1 MRDDRG
7 QQHGVGGGVLP
18 LGELL
23 QVGDRGGR
31 GVGVARGVGG
41 RVEQPEH
48 GLAVGHRVFHASI
61 CGASCPSNAGSG
73 TAILLDDEGDAPEQ
87 IRHHH
92 IS

>member
-7 QQHGVGGGVLP
+7 QQRGGVGGGVLP
-18 LGELL
+18 LGELF

-31 GVGVARGVGG
+31 GAGVA
-41 RVEQPEH
+41 
-48 GLAVGHRVFHASI
+48 SW
-61 CGASCPSNAGSG
+61 PSNAGSG

-92 IS
+92 ISWQLVLRWDFGRVKSIGGLRDA